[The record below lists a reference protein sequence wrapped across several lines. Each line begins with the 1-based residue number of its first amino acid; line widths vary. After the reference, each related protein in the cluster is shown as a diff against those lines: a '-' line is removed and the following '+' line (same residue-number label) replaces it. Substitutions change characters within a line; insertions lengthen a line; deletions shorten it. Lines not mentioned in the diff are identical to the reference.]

1 MQQQHLH
8 GWRLGTLACSH
19 AGYVQTFTCSM
30 QQEAKNEI
38 SVHMKRDHS
47 LPAFHLSR
55 EIDVTMYEI
64 WPHPLA
70 E

>member
-1 MQQQHLH
+1 
-8 GWRLGTLACSH
+8 
-19 AGYVQTFTCSM
+19 M